1 MRFKRERSKFSYF
14 YITVMVVLGDWLT
27 KYLVQDILP
36 LYNSFKIRD
45 GFFSIVHVR
54 NYGTAFG
61 FMNQG
66 RETFFNNVF
75 FISASIVA
83 LFLIFYLI
91 VKENPSNRLSLISL
105 FLILGG
111 IIGNQGERL
120 FHGYVTDFLDFYIG
134 VHHWP
139 AFNIADSAITVG
151 LVIYFFAN
159 YIFNG
164 ELKNAS

>member
-1 MRFKRERSKFSYF
+1 MRFKRERSKLSYA
-14 YITVMVVLGDWLT
+14 YITVLIVLGDWLT

-36 LYNSFKIRD
+36 LYRSFRVKD
-45 GFFSIVHVR
+45 GFFSIAHVR

-75 FISASIVA
+75 FIAASVVA
-83 LFLIFYLI
+83 LILVFYLI
-91 VKENPSNRLSLISL
+91 VREDEANRLSLIAL

-111 IIGNQGERL
+111 IIGNQGERI
-120 FHGYVTDFLDFYIG
+120 FHGFVTDFLDFYIG
-134 VHHWP
+134 THHWP

-159 YIFNG
+159 YILN
-164 ELKNAS
+164 KD